1 MNSYVDQLATE
12 KLREELF
19 NAYAT
24 APFIYPETDKV
35 QRVKQ
40 ELRRRGCE
48 TQELVTIAVA
58 ALLRNEPQ

>member
-1 MNSYVDQLATE
+1 MYNYVSKLATE
-12 KLREELF
+12 RLREELF
-19 NAYAT
+19 NAYIQ

-48 TQELVTIAVA
+48 TQEIVTIAVA
-58 ALLRNEPQ
+58 ALLHNEPG